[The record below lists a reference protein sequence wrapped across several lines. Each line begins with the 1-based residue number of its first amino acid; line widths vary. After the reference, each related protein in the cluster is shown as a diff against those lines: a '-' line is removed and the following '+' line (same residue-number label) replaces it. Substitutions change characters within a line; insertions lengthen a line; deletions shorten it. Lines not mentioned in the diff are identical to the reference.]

1 MARLARSYFYPSLS
15 LSPFFLFNSQLANDS
30 HLYIYFSPPLVPLI
44 VKTIPHS
51 NCPTILLEEEEE
63 EKRKAKARKN
73 FEGRGSRLS
82 EKKLTKISN
91 ARFAKER
98 EERNYSLHKHKSGV
112 KLVRLIKQK

>member
-1 MARLARSYFYPSLS
+1 M
-15 LSPFFLFNSQLANDS
+15 
-30 HLYIYFSPPLVPLI
+30 
-44 VKTIPHS
+44 
-51 NCPTILLEEEEE
+51 
-63 EKRKAKARKN
+63 
-73 FEGRGSRLS
+73 S